1 MNTHTHH
8 DLVDAQYAPHVQA
21 YVHSAVHAQGPDLA
35 VVPEW
40 LRGESRGVALDL
52 GCGGGHLSYLLAER
66 VGMHKVVACD
76 LSDAMLKAVAE
87 EAQRRVLPQICVC
100 RAVAE
105 SLPWADGHFD
115 LVASRYSAHHWHDFE
130 RGVAETGRV
139 LKPGGVALFID
150 VLSPGQP
157 LLDTSLQ
164 TWELL
169 RDPSHVRNAT
179 IAQWAAV
186 LAAQGL
192 RLERVQTVRV
202 RLGFAAWIERMQTP
216 PVQAQAVRALQQRA
230 PASVRDWFELAEDG
244 SFTVDTGVLLARKP

>member
-1 MNTHTHH
+1 MIGLEPPMNTHTHH
-8 DLVDAQYAPHVQA
+8 HLVDAQYAPRVQA
-21 YVHSAVHAQGPDLA
+21 YVHSAVHARGPDLA

-52 GCGGGHLSYLLAER
+52 GCGGGHLSYLLAEQ

-87 EAQRRVLPQICVC
+87 EAQRRVLPQVCVC
-100 RAVAE
+100 RA
-105 SLPWADGHFD
+105 
-115 LVASRYSAHHWHDFE
+115 
-130 RGVAETGRV
+130 
-139 LKPGGVALFID
+139 VALFID

-164 TWELL
+164 AWELL

-186 LAAQGL
+186 LA
-192 RLERVQTVRV
+192 
-202 RLGFAAWIERMQTP
+202 
-216 PVQAQAVRALQQRA
+216 
-230 PASVRDWFELAEDG
+230 
-244 SFTVDTGVLLARKP
+244 RKPT